1 MMVVAV
7 ACAVRHDYVQRSG
20 EVYSGLFFFFPT
32 QGAWVG
38 QWAWACGVVW

>member
-20 EVYSGLFFFFPT
+20 EVYSGLFFLLPHT
-32 QGAWVG
+32 GWMG
-38 QWAWACGVVW
+38 